1 MTTIE
6 ENNLISR
13 DSGWREELRKR
24 FTTKERTAVP
34 RVKMPEMDAAY
45 RVRCDDEVNQGL
57 STEQADLESR
67 RCLDCPDPGC
77 MK

>member
-13 DSGWREELRKR
+13 DSEWREELRKR

-34 RVKMPEMDAAY
+34 RVKD
-45 RVRCDDEVNQGL
+45 RK
-57 STEQADLESR
+57 STRLNSSHMA
-67 RCLDCPDPGC
+67 
-77 MK
+77 